1 MRANYIE
8 DLQTW
13 ESEFSFHTEIP
24 VRFSDTDMFGH
35 LNNTK
40 VFVYFEDA
48 RIQYLQ
54 TLTKVMDEMKRD
66 PEVIPVVADLQCDFV
81 KQIFFDEK
89 LKIFVK
95 ANSLGTTSVDLHY
108 MGKNTKNEIVFTGR
122 GTVVQI
128 NKGTGRPVAWS
139 EEEKKVF
146 LQYA

>member
-1 MRANYIE
+1 MKANYIE
-8 DLQTW
+8 DLQNW
-13 ESEFSFHTEIP
+13 ESEFSFYTEIP

-54 TLTKVMDEMKRD
+54 TLTKVMEKAEQNPDM
-66 PEVIPVVADLQCDFV
+66 IPVVADLQCDFV

-89 LKIFVK
+89 LKVYVK

-108 MGKNTKNEIVFTGR
+108 MGKNEKNEIVFTGR

-128 NKGTGRPVAWS
+128 NKRTGRPVAWS